1 MSCSSSRLLLLFN
14 QNNHL
19 FPFFAAQFSSAA
31 LHSTR
36 NENERKA
43 KVLRNQ
49 CSLNNKLTINSII
62 STTAPNVTSCSSHQ
76 PCQDN
81 APSWT
86 ERQRPNQQ
94 NAKPTSWVRSSGLLF
109 LFTDTHPSQRFTKRA
124 RPYLCSLPQLPCYSW
139 WTFLTVRPDDLQNTE
154 PLSFTPFLNFFS
166 QMNRLLYDD
175 RHGTLSTRATVAA
188 VATHRSR
195 LALAHEHQEQGSER
209 AIVLKIKQ
217 TCIYFS
223 VPQFV
228 FVDLP
233 VCLPSWDRLCW

>member
-124 RPYLCSLPQLPCYSW
+124 RPLFSATAALL
-139 WTFLTVRPDDLQNTE
+139 FLMDFPDDLQNTE
-154 PLSFTPFLNFFS
+154 PLSFTPFLYFYS

>member
-1 MSCSSSRLLLLFN
+1 MSCSFSCLLLLFN

-62 STTAPNVTSCSSHQ
+62 STTDPNVTSCSSHQ

-124 RPYLCSLPQLPCYSW
+124 RPLFSATAALLFLMDFPDGPSWWSTKHRAALLYPFPLFLLTNEPFTLRRSSWDSVYTGDCSCCCYS
-139 WTFLTVRPDDLQNTE
+139 P
-154 PLSFTPFLNFFS
+154 
-166 QMNRLLYDD
+166 
-175 RHGTLSTRATVAA
+175 
-188 VATHRSR
+188 
-195 LALAHEHQEQGSER
+195 
-209 AIVLKIKQ
+209 
-217 TCIYFS
+217 
-223 VPQFV
+223 
-228 FVDLP
+228 
-233 VCLPSWDRLCW
+233 